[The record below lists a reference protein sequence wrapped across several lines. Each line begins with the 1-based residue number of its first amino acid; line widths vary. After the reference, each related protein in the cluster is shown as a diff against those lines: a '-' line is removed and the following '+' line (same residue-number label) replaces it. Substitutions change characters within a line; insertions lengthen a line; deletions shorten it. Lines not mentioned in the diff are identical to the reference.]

1 MQLRPLRLASVAGLL
16 LAVGACGDDG
26 PRGIGPRDTS
36 TGADTTA
43 DTVPPSDT
51 ADDTGMTPDG
61 DTTPDTTVDPGPLP
75 NACDDETPCVRGECW
90 SGVCIEAPPEGASAA
105 LTDPSTALPS
115 EDAIELGCVD
125 VSRTPPAQTVTTTV
139 HGALARF
146 GSGRRTDGLR
156 VDFLLAS
163 AFDPS
168 SCEALE
174 DVSARKDCFRS
185 LGPVLATTTTV
196 RREGVEE
203 LLPSVCSHHDECP
216 YGYQCYDPAKLGGVC
231 EEQFGVFEIEG
242 LPLDTPLIVRAT
254 PISETDRSR
263 WHDTWMFGVVL
274 NSDAEVEGRVQYDA
288 QIVSASQWQL
298 TTNSVGL
305 ADIPEANGAI
315 GGRVRDCQTAS
326 RPAWPITEAK
336 VGLARP
342 AEKVVYFN
350 NLEDDTVP
358 LVDRVTTNI
367 HGRFAALDI
376 ASGWNVIAGVA
387 RIGGT
392 LETLGAMQVYVFP
405 DALTIASWPGDSPF
419 WRQTR

>member
-1 MQLRPLRLASVAGLL
+1 MNLRLQPFAVATALT
-16 LAVGACGDDG
+16 LAVVACGDDG
-26 PRGIGPRDTS
+26 PRGIGPLDTTS
-36 TGADTTA
+36 DTAATADTTDA
-43 DTVPPSDT
+43 MVSTDAETDT
-51 ADDTGMTPDG
+51 AS
-61 DTTPDTTVDPGPLP
+61 DTTVSPGPLP
-75 NACDDETPCVRGECW
+75 NACDDTRTCTRGQCR
-90 SGVCIEAPPEGASAA
+90 SGVCIEPPPEGANAV

-115 EDAIELGCVD
+115 EEAINLDCID
-125 VSRTPPAQTVTTTV
+125 VTRLPPEQTVTTTV

-156 VDFLLAS
+156 VDFLLA
-163 AFDPS
+163 ADFDPS
-168 SCEALE
+168 SCEALADLE
-174 DVSARKDCFRS
+174 ARETCFRE

-203 LLPSVCSHHDECP
+203 LLPSVCTTHDECP

-231 EEQFGVFEIEG
+231 EEQFGVYEIEG
-242 LPLDTPLIVRAT
+242 LPLDTPLVVRAM
-254 PISETDRSR
+254 PITATDRSR
-263 WHDTWMFGVVL
+263 WQDTWMFGVVL

-305 ADIPEANGAI
+305 SDIPPGHGAI
-315 GGRVRDCQTAS
+315 GGRVRDCQAAS
-326 RPAWPITEAK
+326 RPAWPITDARVE
-336 VGLARP
+336 LARR

-358 LVDRVTTNI
+358 LVNRLTTNI

-376 ASGWNVIAGVA
+376 DAGWNVIAGVA
-387 RIGGT
+387 RIGES
-392 LETLGAMQVYVFP
+392 LESLGAMRVYVFP
-405 DALTIASWPGDSPF
+405 GALTIASWPGDRPF